1 MLVAT
6 ELERKFNYTVKGQNV
21 TLNDPDPKMS
31 PEAVMNFYSNTYPE
45 LISAKITG
53 PEIKNDALIYSF
65 GTAVMGTKG

>member
-1 MLVAT
+1 MLVVT
-6 ELERKFNYTVKGQNV
+6 ELERKFTYSVKGQNV
-21 TLNDPDPKMS
+21 TLPDPDPSLS

-53 PEIKNDALIYSF
+53 PEIKNDAMVYSF